1 MKRDLIKIQKR
12 LVQIEEEVYGLKEIL
27 NEYFTEEEQ
36 TVLRYEASIGRNGT
50 RLEELK
56 GEELE
61 QYAAEC
67 RKYLRFGEEVED
79 CLAGRLEQTTAV
91 WVRNVPDLLKEAG
104 CGDMD
109 LYITQKHLRNILHNS
124 SENISQNHYHN
135 IELRQLKQL
144 PELLSE
150 PVAILSTKEHPGTM
164 TVVLDAQDRQKN
176 PLIVPIKMNGAA
188 FYRKSRV
195 EANCILSVY
204 GKENIIRYMEKAF
217 NENGIL
223 FLDKNKSIGSGRKPL
238 HLRQFLNTNAS
249 INKIQQ
255 PEENVNALDEIFP
268 EISKEFLEKYKE
280 EGKEM
285 PRESNEFPRKGL

>member
-1 MKRDLIKIQKR
+1 MHMKREIIRIQQR
-12 LVQIEEEVYGLKEIL
+12 LEKIEEEISHLKAAL

-56 GEELE
+56 GEELK

-67 RKYLRFGEEVED
+67 GKYLRFGEEVEN
-79 CLAGRLEQTTAV
+79 CLAERLEQTTAV
-91 WVRNVPDLLKEAG
+91 WVGTVPNLLMEAG
-104 CGDMD
+104 CRDMD

-124 SENISQNHYHN
+124 EDISQNHYHN
-135 IELRQLKQL
+135 IELQQLKQL
-144 PELLSE
+144 PELLRE
-150 PVAILSTKEHPGTM
+150 PVAILTTKEHPGTL
-164 TVVLDAQDRQKN
+164 TVVLDAHDREKN
-176 PLIVPIKMNGAA
+176 PLIVPIKMNGAI
-188 FYRKSRV
+188 FYRKRRV

-204 GKENIIRYMEKAF
+204 GKENINRYMEKASR
-217 NENGIL
+217 ENGIL

-268 EISKEFLEKYKE
+268 EISKENQEERKE
-280 EGKEM
+280 VLRNSEE
-285 PRESNEFPRKGL
+285 PRKGL

>member
-12 LVQIEEEVYGLKEIL
+12 LKQIEEEVSGLKEIL

-56 GEELE
+56 GEELKP
-61 QYAAEC
+61 YAAEC
-67 RKYLRFGEEVED
+67 GKYLRFGEEIED

-91 WVRNVPDLLKEAG
+91 WVGTVPNVLKEVG
-104 CGDMD
+104 CEDMD

-124 SENISQNHYHN
+124 EDISQNHYHN

-150 PVAILSTKEHPGTM
+150 PVAILTTKEHPGTL
-164 TVVLDAQDRQKN
+164 TVVLDAHDREKN
-176 PLIVPIKMNGAA
+176 QLIVPIKMNGAA
-188 FYRKSRV
+188 FYRKRRV

-204 GKENIIRYMEKAF
+204 GKENMIRYMEKASQ
-217 NENGIL
+217 ENGIL
-223 FLDKNKSIGSGRKPL
+223 FLDKNKSIGLGKKPL

-249 INKIQQ
+249 INKIPQS
-255 PEENVNALDEIFP
+255 EENVNTLDEVFP
-268 EISKEFLEKYKE
+268 EISKGNQEERKE
-280 EGKEM
+280 VSRSSEE
-285 PRESNEFPRKGL
+285 PRKGL